1 MTRVSHQTVRLGRG
15 DHPEQASG
23 MCVLELASVLAGD
36 EFDAYPPSVCP
47 VIAAF
52 LRCYNDLV
60 DNARRQD
67 LIPYAAAVVGTRADK
82 RKEAERARLCRKW
95 VVEVA
100 RPGWLDHPSW
110 TLLAFRSW
118 HRHEAAALYAAFVA
132 FEDVC
137 NRHRAALEL
146 VERLVGRSA
155 ARPEERAV
163 PLRQELEVTA

>member
-1 MTRVSHQTVRLGRG
+1 MTRVSHQTVRLGGG
-15 DHPEQASG
+15 DHPDPASG
-23 MCVLELASVLAGD
+23 MCVLELASVLAGH
-36 EFDAYPPSVCP
+36 EFDAYPASVCP

-60 DNARRQD
+60 DAVRRQD

-82 RKEAERARLCRKW
+82 RTEARRARLCRRW

-100 RPGWLDHPSW
+100 RPGWLSHPWW

-132 FEDVC
+132 LEDLD
-137 NRHRAALEL
+137 NRHRTALEL
-146 VERLVGRSA
+146 VDRLVGRA
-155 ARPEERAV
+155 PLVREPLIEREPELV
-163 PLRQELEVTA
+163 P